1 MLAWQPVIRR
11 QHAVQRSQR
20 VRRLHAIGFGER
32 RAANQVR
39 GAVGRSA
46 VGVDHDRAQ
55 SGEVAGERH
64 VHGADDVDDRG
75 GVVERREADE
85 DIDLADGNQ
94 LPEER
99 VGKRALGL
107 HVLVPCRSATMN
119 RAMSERAPWNT

>member
-1 MLAWQPVIRR
+1 MQC
-11 QHAVQRSQR
+11 SER
-20 VRRLHAIGFGER
+20 VRRLHAVRFGER

-39 GAVGRSA
+39 RAIGRSA

-55 SGEVAGERH
+55 PGEVPREGL

-94 LPEER
+94 LLEER
-99 VGKRALGL
+99 VGK
-107 HVLVPCRSATMN
+107 
-119 RAMSERAPWNT
+119 